1 MSKKEYPPM
10 PHYEFFRSK
19 INEDKIFEE
28 QMFENCILVVPNKD
42 GSFDTYDFKTEKHLK
57 HYK

>member
-1 MSKKEYPPM
+1 M